1 MTLQQAAGSFIF
13 EEEFDK
19 ASYRATQQYFNEHPG
34 LIQRI
39 KHKLEGGKLRWKLKN
54 LKHRL
59 LPHLLENHIK
69 DLSLSSI
76 EMDIIAKSQFE
87 KYRHLEKGIMI
98 VEEMG
103 YMEAIKLYIKD
114 PILFRKLLI

>member
-1 MTLQQAAGSFIF
+1 MF
-13 EEEFDK
+13 
-19 ASYRATQQYFNEHPG
+19 
-34 LIQRI
+34 
-39 KHKLEGGKLRWKLKN
+39 KN